1 MLLVFGFVLMG
12 CATGSPPRLCTVL
25 SAEVQYC
32 LQPNQGIPDFAL
44 LQQVELDGPQRHE
57 LMLSSVEH
65 DPQGF
70 SMAVVSPLGQSLMQV
85 RYSAQGLQSVGGL
98 PQVDPILVMTLL
110 QLVYWPQASVE
121 SGLRGNF
128 EWHVEGNQRR
138 LESSGVVLMRVDF
151 EGDRFSTQ
159 GRHTLEMPRYHLRIH
174 VKNLQEGD
182 GP

>member
-1 MLLVFGFVLMG
+1 MLLALVFVLAG
-12 CATGSPPRLCTVL
+12 CAIGARPNLCTVL

-32 LQPNQGIPDFAL
+32 LQPNRGVPDFAL
-44 LQQVELDGPQRHE
+44 LQQVEIDWQQRHE

-65 DPQGF
+65 DSQGL

-85 RYSAQGLQSVGGL
+85 RYSAQGLQSIGGL

-151 EGDRFSTQ
+151 EGDRFSMQ
-159 GRHTLEMPRYHLRIH
+159 GRHTLEMPRYRLRIN